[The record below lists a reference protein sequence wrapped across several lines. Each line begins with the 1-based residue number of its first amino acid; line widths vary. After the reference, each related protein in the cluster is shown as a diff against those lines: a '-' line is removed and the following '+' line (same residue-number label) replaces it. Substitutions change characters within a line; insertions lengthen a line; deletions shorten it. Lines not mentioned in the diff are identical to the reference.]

1 MTATLQE
8 IYDHGGTDGTPANE
22 TVVDALGPP
31 RLKMKTADNATID
44 NVNPIPKPAAGLNYS
59 FWKQVYLKCS
69 VAPSSQCD
77 NFKWYTDGSGFGTG
91 IALKIGTQHPVKTH
105 ASDAGYEVAT
115 GTIGETGD
123 EMTAAHAGLT
133 GSSDAFGY
141 TSAAPKTITC
151 GEDGNLIN
159 ATGETTNYIVLQA
172 EIGTGASAG
181 SPSNETV
188 TWKWDEI

>member
-8 IYDHGGTDGTPANE
+8 LFDNGGSNGNPANE

-44 NVNPIPKPAAGLNYS
+44 TVNPIPKPAAGTNYS

-91 IALKIGTQHPVKTH
+91 IALNIGTETPTKNHG
-105 ASDAGYEVAT
+105 SNAGYEVAT
-115 GTIGETGD
+115 GTTGETGD
-123 EMTAAHAGLT
+123 EMVAAHAGLS
-133 GSSDAFGY
+133 GSSDAFGF
-141 TSAAPKTITC
+141 TAGAPKTVSC
-151 GEDGNLIN
+151 SELGSCIN
-159 ATGETTNYIVLQA
+159 AINETTDYIILQA
-172 EIGTGASAG
+172 EVGVSASGGT
-181 SPSNETV
+181 PNYETV
-188 TWKWDEI
+188 TWQYDEI

>member
-8 IYDHGGTDGTPANE
+8 CFDNGGTDGNPANE
-22 TVVDALGPP
+22 TVVDTLGPP
-31 RLKMKTADNATID
+31 RLKCKTADNATID
-44 NVNPIPKPAAGLNYS
+44 NVNPIPKPAEGLNYS

-77 NFKWYTDGSGFGTG
+77 NFKWYTDGGGFGTG

-105 ASDAGYEVAT
+105 TSNAGYEVAT
-115 GTIGETGD
+115 GTIGESGD
-123 EMTAAHAGLT
+123 EMTDAHAGLT
-133 GSSDAFGY
+133 SSSDAFGY
-141 TSAAPKTITC
+141 TSAAPKSVTC
-151 GEDGNLIN
+151 SEDGNLIN
-159 ATGETTNYIVLQA
+159 AQNETTNYIILQA

-181 SPSNETV
+181 TPNNETV

>member
-8 IYDHGGTDGTPANE
+8 VFDNGGTDGTPANE

-44 NVNPIPKPAAGLNYS
+44 NVNPIPKPAASLNYS

-77 NFKWYTDGSGFGTG
+77 NFKWYTDGGGFGTG
-91 IALKIGTQHPVKTH
+91 IALKIGTETPTKNSG
-105 ASDAGYEVAT
+105 SDAGYEVAT
-115 GTIGETGD
+115 GTIGESGD
-123 EMTAAHAGLT
+123 EMVAAHAGLN
-133 GSSDAFGY
+133 GSTSAFGF
-141 TSAAPKTITC
+141 TSAAPKSVSC
-151 GEDGNLIN
+151 SEAGSLIN
-159 ATGETTNYIVLQA
+159 AQNETTNYIVLQA
-172 EIGTGASAG
+172 EVGTGASAG
-181 SPSNETV
+181 TPSNETV